1 VQRLSNEGVRPITSY
16 PTARGARRRAGLVVL
31 FGAAFAAC
39 APVSP
44 PPQPPA
50 PVPEQAKPAETF
62 VQVGL
67 ASWYGSFH
75 AGLRTAS
82 GELFDPDAMTAAH
95 RTLPLGT
102 VVRVT
107 NIANDRAVTVRIN
120 DRGPRD
126 RSRIIDLS
134 RSAAQVLGFQT
145 DGIMKV
151 KIERVVSN

>member
-1 VQRLSNEGVRPITSY
+1 MV
-16 PTARGARRRAGLVVL
+16 
-31 FGAAFAAC
+31 FGAALAAC
-39 APVSP
+39 APASP
-44 PPQPPA
+44 PSSPTA
-50 PVPEQAKPAETF
+50 PVPEQAKLADTF

-75 AGLRTAS
+75 AGQRTAS

-107 NIANDRAVTVRIN
+107 NIANSRTVTVRIN

-134 RSAAQVLGFQT
+134 RSAAQALGFLA

-151 KIERVVSN
+151 KIERPAPD

>member
-1 VQRLSNEGVRPITSY
+1 M
-16 PTARGARRRAGLVVL
+16 L
-31 FGAAFAAC
+31 FGATLAAC
-39 APVSP
+39 APASP
-44 PPQPPA
+44 PPRPTA
-50 PVPEQAKPAETF
+50 PVPQESKPADAF

-75 AGLRTAS
+75 AGQRTAS
-82 GELFDPDAMTAAH
+82 GEPFDPDAMTAAH

-107 NIANDRAVTVRIN
+107 NIANGRVVTVRIN

-134 RSAAQVLGFQT
+134 RSAAQALGFVA

-151 KIERVVSN
+151 KIERLASD

>member
-1 VQRLSNEGVRPITSY
+1 MLF
-16 PTARGARRRAGLVVL
+16 VVAL
-31 FGAAFAAC
+31 AAC

-44 PPQPPA
+44 PAAPAVPQ
-50 PVPEQAKPAETF
+50 QAKPADTF

-75 AGLRTAS
+75 AGQRTAS
-82 GELFDPDAMTAAH
+82 GEAFDSDAMTAAH

-102 VVRVT
+102 LVRVT
-107 NIANDRAVTVRIN
+107 NIANGRTVTVRIN

-134 RSAAQVLGFQT
+134 RSAAQALGFVA
-145 DGIMKV
+145 DGVMKV
-151 KIERVVSN
+151 KIEQPVSN

>member
-1 VQRLSNEGVRPITSY
+1 M
-16 PTARGARRRAGLVVL
+16 
-31 FGAAFAAC
+31 
-39 APVSP
+39 
-44 PPQPPA
+44 PQ
-50 PVPEQAKPAETF
+50 QAKPAETF

-75 AGLRTAS
+75 AGQRTAS
-82 GELFDPDAMTAAH
+82 GDLFDPNAMTAAH

-107 NIANDRAVTVRIN
+107 NIANGRAVTVRIN

-126 RSRIIDLS
+126 KSRIIDLS
-134 RSAAQVLGFQT
+134 RSAAQALGFAA

-151 KIERVVSN
+151 KIEQLASE

>member
-1 VQRLSNEGVRPITSY
+1 M
-16 PTARGARRRAGLVVL
+16 L
-31 FGAAFAAC
+31 FGATLAAC
-39 APVSP
+39 APASP
-44 PPQPPA
+44 PLRPTATVPQ
-50 PVPEQAKPAETF
+50 ESKPAETF

-75 AGLRTAS
+75 AGQRTAS
-82 GELFDPDAMTAAH
+82 GEAFDPDAMTAAH

-107 NIANDRAVTVRIN
+107 NIANGRVVTVRIN

-134 RSAAQVLGFQT
+134 RSAAQALGFVA

-151 KIERVVSN
+151 KIERLASD

>member
-1 VQRLSNEGVRPITSY
+1 MLLGI
-16 PTARGARRRAGLVVL
+16 AL
-31 FGAAFAAC
+31 AAC

-44 PPQPPA
+44 PPRPPA
-50 PVPEQAKPAETF
+50 PVPQQAKPAETF

-75 AGLRTAS
+75 AGQRTAS

-107 NIANDRAVTVRIN
+107 NIANGRAVTVRIN

-126 RSRIIDLS
+126 KSRIIDLS
-134 RSAAQVLGFQT
+134 RRAAEALGFVA
-145 DGIMKV
+145 DGVMKV
-151 KIERVVSN
+151 KIEQPASD

>member
-1 VQRLSNEGVRPITSY
+1 MLSAV
-16 PTARGARRRAGLVVL
+16 AL
-31 FGAAFAAC
+31 AAC
-39 APVSP
+39 APTSP
-44 PPQPPA
+44 PPRPAA
-50 PVPEQAKPAETF
+50 PVPQEAKPADAF

-75 AGLRTAS
+75 AGQRTAS
-82 GELFDPDAMTAAH
+82 GDPFDPDRMTAAH

-107 NIANDRAVTVRIN
+107 NIANGRAVTVRIN

-126 RSRIIDLS
+126 RTRIIDLS
-134 RSAAQVLGFQT
+134 RSAAQALGFVA

-151 KIERVVSN
+151 KIERVASD